1 MSIILKSNVAYTGD
15 KKLKSVIPSVM
26 TADQYFTAY
35 KNRVVADGGYI
46 VDEVKTLATINFL
59 FTNDLI
65 SRATSIVS
73 SKYGLKVDGGK
84 VTKLY
89 GLDGADLVAVLHGTG
104 DYYTIDGTDGSLKP
118 YTSTFSNANGCLYQ
132 SEKPVRIA
140 SKGKI
145 AFISMPVVTSTSNAN
160 ASAIMTYADAATLGD
175 TKAYGQQ
182 QITSNACAW
191 QVPTPASVATG
202 ASTALTVGKL
212 PLISYIDQKNRLSRI
227 FKGSTQIYTN
237 LQDLDPAI
245 FTLERY
251 LQVGGRYYD
260 VPSSSL
266 DRSFSIFNL
275 HAAWALFDFTEN
287 ELLKISD
294 HMQSIH

>member
-35 KNRVVADGGYI
+35 KNRVIADGGYI
-46 VDEVKTLATINFL
+46 VDETKTLATINFL
-59 FTNDLI
+59 FANDLI
-65 SRATSIVS
+65 SRSTSIVS
-73 SKYGLKVDGGK
+73 SKYGLKLDGTK
-84 VTKLY
+84 VVKLY
-89 GLDGADLVAVLHGTG
+89 GLDGVDLVAVLHGTG

-145 AFISMPVVTSTSNAN
+145 AFISMPVVTSTPNAN
-160 ASAIMTYADAATLGD
+160 ASAIMTYADSALGD
-175 TKAYGQQ
+175 IKAYGQQ
-182 QITSNACAW
+182 QITSNTCAW
-191 QVPTPASVATG
+191 QVPTPASVQTG
-202 ASTALTVGKL
+202 TSTSLTVGKL
-212 PLISYIDQKNRLSRI
+212 PLITYIDQKNRLSRI
-227 FKGSTQIYTN
+227 FKGSTQIYSN

-245 FTLERY
+245 LTLERY

-260 VPSSSL
+260 VPSSSI

-275 HAAWALFDFTEN
+275 HAAWALFDFAEN

-294 HMQSIH
+294 HLQTIH

>member
-65 SRATSIVS
+65 SRSTSIVS
-73 SKYGLKVDGGK
+73 SKYGLKVEGGK

-89 GLDGADLVAVLHGTG
+89 GLDGVDLVAVLHGTG

-118 YTSTFSNANGCLYQ
+118 YSYTFSNANGCLYQ

-145 AFISMPVVTSTSNAN
+145 AFISMPVVTSTLNAN

-182 QITSNACAW
+182 QITNNTCAW
-191 QVPTPASVATG
+191 QIPAVVSVVTG
-202 ASTALTVGKL
+202 TSTALTVGKL

-227 FKGSTQIYTN
+227 FKGSTQIYSN
-237 LQDLDPAI
+237 LQDIDSTI

-260 VPSSSL
+260 VPASSL

-275 HAAWALFDFTEN
+275 HAAWALFDFTES

-294 HMQSIH
+294 HMQTIH